1 MSDTP
6 QTLHV
11 DTVPSAKQERDES
24 ARRGDLAARRQSILQ
39 KLGIVIPFVLVLVA
53 GIVLVPSFL
62 SASNITNMLVTGA
75 ILAITAYGMTMVIA
89 LRGIDLSVGST
100 QAVVACVAAASVN
113 AWGLVPGIL
122 AGIAAAIAL
131 GLLNGVIVTT
141 FRVPAF
147 IATLAT
153 MGVFRGIALLF
164 TGGAP
169 IMITDAAFRSI
180 ATSSIFGIPVPFV
193 VAVLVGA
200 GFWFVL
206 DRMRFG
212 KHLVAV
218 GGSPEAAL
226 DSGINVKRIQFIAYV
241 VAAVAAGVAGLLLA
255 SQLGSVNGS
264 LSSGLE
270 LQAIAVVVL
279 GGTSMAGGRGNII
292 GTFLASLLLAMI
304 NAGLNLLNI
313 PSFYQYIALGVLL
326 VFALSVDSAQRAAV
340 RRVFEGKV
348 A

>member
-1 MSDTP
+1 M
-6 QTLHV
+6 V
-11 DTVPSAKQERDES
+11 DTSQAQLDAVASIEHEREES
-24 ARRGDLAARRQSILQ
+24 ARRGARAARRQSLLQ
-39 KLGIVIPFVLVLVA
+39 KLGIIIPFALVLVA
-53 GIVLVPSFL
+53 GIILVPSFL
-62 SASNITNMLVTGA
+62 SASNITNMLVNGA

-100 QAVVACVAAASVN
+100 QAVAACVAAVSVN

-131 GLLNGVIVTT
+131 GLLNGVIVTK

-153 MGVFRGIALLF
+153 LGIYRGVALLF
-164 TGGAP
+164 TDGAP
-169 IMITDAAFRSI
+169 VMITDTAFRSI
-180 ATSSIFGIPVPFV
+180 ATSSLFGVPVPFV
-193 VAVLVGA
+193 LSVLVGA

-206 DRMRFG
+206 EKMRFG

-218 GGSPEAAL
+218 GGSPESAT
-226 DSGINVKRIQFIAYV
+226 DSGINVKRIQLIAYV
-241 VAAVAAGVAGLLLA
+241 AAGATAGLAGVLLA

-264 LSSGLE
+264 LSTGLE

-279 GGTSMAGGRGNII
+279 GGTSMAGGRGNIV

-304 NAGLNLLNI
+304 NAGLNLLNV

-340 RRVFEGKV
+340 RRVFEGRV

>member
-1 MSDTP
+1 MVNAP
-6 QTLHV
+6 QPLPMDVIT
-11 DTVPSAKQERDES
+11 SAEQERRES
-24 ARRGDLAARRQSILQ
+24 ARRGDRAARRQSILQ
-39 KLGIVIPFVLVLVA
+39 KLGIIIPFVLVLLA
-53 GIVLVPSFL
+53 GIMLVPSFL
-62 SASNITNMLVTGA
+62 STSNITNMLVDGA

-100 QAVVACVAAASVN
+100 QAVVACVAAVSVN
-113 AWGLVPGIL
+113 AWGLLPGVL
-122 AGIAAAIAL
+122 AGIAAAIIL
-131 GLLNGVIVTT
+131 GLVNGLIVTT

-153 MGVFRGIALLF
+153 LGIFRGIALLF

-180 ATSSIFGIPVPFV
+180 ATSSIFGIPVPFI

-212 KHLVAV
+212 KHVVAV
-218 GGSPEAAL
+218 GGSPESAT
-226 DSGINVKRIQFIAYV
+226 DSGIKVKRIELIAYV
-241 VAAVAAGVAGLLLA
+241 VAAAAAGVAGLLLA

-304 NAGLNLLNI
+304 NAGLNLLNV
-313 PSFYQYIALGVLL
+313 PSFYQYIALGMLL
-326 VFALSVDSAQRAAV
+326 VFALSLDSAQRAAV

>member
-1 MSDTP
+1 MVNVP
-6 QTLHV
+6 QAHEMDAVTM
-11 DTVPSAKQERDES
+11 AEQKREES
-24 ARRGDLAARRQSILQ
+24 ARRGARAAHRQSILQ
-39 KLGIVIPFVLVLVA
+39 KLGIIIPFVLVLLA

-62 SASNITNMLVTGA
+62 SASNITNMLVNGA

-100 QAVVACVAAASVN
+100 QAVVACVAAVSVN
-113 AWGLVPGIL
+113 AWGLLPGIL
-122 AGIAAAIAL
+122 AGTAAAIIL
-131 GLLNGVIVTT
+131 GLVNGLIVTT

-153 MGVFRGIALLF
+153 LGIFRGIALLF

-169 IMITDAAFRSI
+169 IMITDAAFRSM
-180 ATSSIFGIPVPFV
+180 ATSSIFGIPVPFI

-212 KHLVAV
+212 KHVVAV
-218 GGSPEAAL
+218 GGSPESAI
-226 DSGINVKRIQFIAYV
+226 DSGIKVKRIELIAYV
-241 VAAVAAGVAGLLLA
+241 VTAAAAGVAGLLLA

-264 LSSGLE
+264 LSAGLE

-304 NAGLNLLNI
+304 NAGLNLLNV

-326 VFALSVDSAQRAAV
+326 IFALSLDSAQRAAV
-340 RRVFEGKV
+340 RRVFEGRV

>member
-1 MSDTP
+1 MVNVP
-6 QTLHV
+6 QAHEMDAV
-11 DTVPSAKQERDES
+11 TVAEQKREES
-24 ARRGDLAARRQSILQ
+24 ARRGARAAHRQSILQ
-39 KLGIVIPFVLVLVA
+39 KLGIIIPFVLVLLA

-62 SASNITNMLVTGA
+62 SASNITNMLVNGA

-100 QAVVACVAAASVN
+100 QAVVACVAAVSVN
-113 AWGLVPGIL
+113 AWGLLPGIL
-122 AGIAAAIAL
+122 AGTAAAIIL
-131 GLLNGVIVTT
+131 GLVNGLIVTT

-153 MGVFRGIALLF
+153 LGIFRGIALLF

-169 IMITDAAFRSI
+169 IMITDAAFRSM
-180 ATSSIFGIPVPFV
+180 ATSSIFGIPVPFI

-212 KHLVAV
+212 KHVVAV
-218 GGSPEAAL
+218 GGSPESAI
-226 DSGINVKRIQFIAYV
+226 DSGIKVKRIELIAYV
-241 VAAVAAGVAGLLLA
+241 VTAAAAGVAGLLLA

-264 LSSGLE
+264 LSAGLE

-304 NAGLNLLNI
+304 NAGLNLLNV

-326 VFALSVDSAQRAAV
+326 IFALSLDSAQRAAV
-340 RRVFEGKV
+340 RRVFEGRV